1 MIRVILPYHL
11 RTLAG
16 TGREVQL
23 DVAGPATQRSILD
36 ALEAAYPPLRGAV
49 RDPVTG
55 KRRDLMRFFAQG
67 KDYTLLG
74 PDDPLPDAVA
84 SGAEPL
90 QIVGAI
96 AGG

>member
-16 TGREVQL
+16 TGREVAL
-23 DVAGPATQRSILD
+23 EIEGPVTQRTIID
-36 ALEAAYPPLRGAV
+36 ALEAAHPPLRGAV

-55 KRRDLMRFFAQG
+55 KRRDLMRFFALG

-74 PDDPLPDAVA
+74 PDDPLPEVVA